1 MKQPPFSPLSDNP
14 NGLVHSPGGRKLR
27 ITRNAVTV
35 CCTRTSNSVVQR
47 SVMAP
52 AAAVAGSSSL
62 FFSPFVKRN
71 RDFDHGKHTN
81 RRRKREILTISPSN
95 INPFVCECPL
105 QYNLSR
111 SRMRGEE
118 TYVNDCLPFCRVQ

>member
-81 RRRKREILTISPSN
+81 RKKRNIDDFSFPTLIRLSATVLSN
-95 INPFVCECPL
+95 II
-105 QYNLSR
+105 
-111 SRMRGEE
+111 
-118 TYVNDCLPFCRVQ
+118 CLEAL